1 MYISYLFCKLEKQ
14 KPRKV
19 AILPKNGVFFF
30 SLMLKIQRL
39 SGLQHEFS
47 FLSSQEHIEAF
58 YTRFLESDLG
68 KIYSVIPWDDLVK
81 GFGLK
86 EPSKGPGSYFSPN
99 GKIALL
105 LLKHYAC
112 CSDHKLIE
120 QLNSNLD
127 YQFFCDIYLGLDRLT
142 NSKIVSDIRCELSC
156 YLKIEKLEKILY
168 NYWSPYI
175 KEPEK
180 MVVDATCY
188 ESELRYPTDQ
198 KLLWES
204 VDWMYRQLKQLCK
217 SIGIKMPRSKYL
229 KWKRRYIG
237 YSKMRKKTIKK
248 RRSLTRALLRL
259 LKKFIDIEK
268 QLQDNYVLELPNR
281 YHKTLTTIKKVYRQQ
296 YLYFTKGQKPANRIV
311 SLHKDYVRPIV
322 RGKEIKSV
330 EFGAKVNKLQIDGIS
345 FIQKISFDNFNEGTQ
360 LKNAIYKA
368 QGLTKTK
375 VKVVGADAIYATNK
389 NRVFVTLNQIKT
401 DFRPK
406 GKPSKHY
413 KQQKQLKAAIT
424 KERASRLEGSFGKEK
439 EHYHLKK
446 IKAKTKPNE
455 ILWIFFGIHT
465 ANALEIGRRMYQ
477 LKQQKAA

>member
-1 MYISYLFCKLEKQ
+1 
-14 KPRKV
+14 
-19 AILPKNGVFFF
+19 
-30 SLMLKIQRL
+30 MLSDQ
-39 SGLQHEFS
+39 FD
-47 FLSSQEHIEAF
+47 AF
-58 YTRFLESDLG
+58 YARFLKSDLG
-68 KIYSVIPWDDLVK
+68 KIYLAIPWDNLVK
-81 GFGLK
+81 GFGIK
-86 EPSKGPGSYFSPN
+86 ESNKGPSSYFSPK
-99 GKIALL
+99 GKIALMF
-105 LLKHYAC
+105 LKHYAC

-127 YQFFCDIYLGLDRLT
+127 YQFFCDIHLGLDRLS
-142 NSKIVSDIRCELSC
+142 NAKIVSDIRCELSS

-168 NYWSPYI
+168 NYWGPCI

-180 MVVDATCY
+180 IVVDATCY

-204 VDWMYRQLKQLCK
+204 TQWMYKQLRQLCK
-217 SIGIKMPRSKYL
+217 AHGVKMPRSKYL
-229 KWKRRYIG
+229 KWKKRYIG

-248 RRSLTRALLRL
+248 RRSLTKALLGL
-259 LKKFIDIEK
+259 LKKFLDFEK
-268 QLQDNYVLELPNR
+268 YLHNKYHPELPNR
-281 YHKTLTTIKKVYRQQ
+281 YDKVLTTINKVYHQQ
-296 YLYFTKGQKPANRIV
+296 YLYFTKQQKPKNRIV

-322 RGKEIKSV
+322 RGKEIKAV

-360 LKNAIYKA
+360 LRNSIYKA

-389 NRVFVTLNQIKT
+389 NRVFVTNHQIRT

-406 GKPSKHY
+406 GRPSKHY
-413 KQQKQLKAAIT
+413 KQQKQLKVAIT

-465 ANALEIGRRMYQ
+465 ANALEIGRRIDRLQ
-477 LKQQKAA
+477 QQKVA